1 MGLYLDEYIT
11 SSFGVNVGTGLMLE
25 SILKPIDDRIDD
37 TRTIPNKVNIKDYE
51 LYYIN
56 IHSLVTNIVSSYSS
70 NSVDEL
76 LKKNKDM
83 IDMVLERT
91 ISEMVMI
98 KEMLDVELIY
108 YNMLYGP
115 YYRKKLIKE
124 SSNIDSKT
132 YKLKKS
138 IDELIVKLL
147 TSSEVKIEEVD
158 TNLPKRKKSLI
169 STSNSIDLLN
179 SNKMD
184 LELLE
189 FHTGVLKKRDK
200 FYTKLN
206 TKVELPF
213 EELLLFALGDKKG
226 LINPVLSIKERRVLV
241 DAIINK
247 RLKPYNRYS
256 RGFIY
261 EIIKDDTI
269 LSKLKSIPS
278 VY

>member
-25 SILKPIDDRIDD
+25 SIIKPIDDRIDD

-76 LKKNKDM
+76 LRKNKDM

-115 YYRKKLIKE
+115 YHRKKLIKE
-124 SSNIDSKT
+124 STNVDSKA

-213 EELLLFALGDKKG
+213 EELLLFALVDKKG
-226 LINPVLSIKERRVLV
+226 LINPVLSIKERRILV
-241 DAIINK
+241 DAIISK